1 MINYEAI
8 IINQA
13 YNLTNNGHEGAKYIA
28 QSFDSQYPQQGKYWN
43 CFILPLSNTKCS
55 FYAYNYSIWYSTGNE
70 FILIFV

>member
-1 MINYEAI
+1 MINYGAI

-43 CFILPLSNTKCS
+43 CFILPLSYTGCS
-55 FYAYNYSIWYSTGNE
+55 YFSSYDIWYSTGKE
-70 FILIFV
+70 EILIFV